1 MAEPNENLFSFKKS
15 NPEQLFAFKKQ
26 DKPESKLFN
35 LQSEANIFD
44 ESLGTAPKTD
54 ETDII
59 NGILKTEDTEERKP
73 LLGPLPK
80 IDMSMFI
87 DEEYRAKQKL
97 FFAKGAFATIFMA
110 ALFTW
115 GYFHIQLS
123 PTFDLFSQQIGP
135 NVTQTLHAKTDTLQS
150 SQTLLNAK
158 RYLITK
164 VHLDNFAYYADE
176 FLKRY
181 EESKATQS
189 EAKKA
194 KLEEQLTDL
203 RAKLQTDFEAINT
216 NISEPNYIDVYREG
230 EALESDAKLEFN
242 QMLLNYFEEEKA
254 KLSEKD
260 PAAARAETKE
270 VNEITSLI
278 DNAKFES
285 IFKRGDFD
293 SLTNEDVKGLIGEV
307 NGVIK
312 NEFSILHSIMA
323 EKINW
328 ANVIS
333 KIENITKEVDKDYG
347 SGYFEQI
354 GGIAYTGYDFDSASN
369 RVSITGQT
377 KRDDATNFTLIA
389 NLIDKLEA
397 SEMFKDVNMRS
408 FTKSGSV
415 DSGYVATLKL
425 DFFLQNDEESSSDE
439 KEDPLEVPEDLL

>member
-1 MAEPNENLFSFKKS
+1 MAAPNENLFSFKKS
-15 NPEQLFAFKKQ
+15 NSEQLFAFKKQ
-26 DKPESKLFN
+26 EEPGAKLFN

-44 ESLGTAPKTD
+44 ESSGAAPKTD

-59 NGILKTEDTEERKP
+59 KGILKTEDAEERKP

-87 DEEYRAKQKL
+87 DEEYHAKQKL
-97 FFAKGAFATIFMA
+97 FFAKGAFATIFMI
-110 ALFTW
+110 ALCTW

-123 PTFDLFSQQIGP
+123 PTFDLFSQQIGQ
-135 NVTQTLHAKTDTLQS
+135 NVTQTLRAKTEALQS
-150 SQTLLNAK
+150 SQTQLNAK

-164 VHLDNFAYYADE
+164 VHLDNFTYYADE

-181 EESKATQS
+181 EESKASQS
-189 EAKKA
+189 ESKKA

-203 RAKLQTDFEAINT
+203 KGKLQTDFEAIRA
-216 NISEPNYIDVYREG
+216 NISEPNYVEVYREND
-230 EALESDAKLEFN
+230 APESDAKFEFN
-242 QMLLNYFEEEKA
+242 QMLLDYFEGEKA
-254 KLSEKD
+254 KMSEKD
-260 PAAARAETKE
+260 PAAARFEIKE
-270 VNEITSLI
+270 ANEIISLI

-285 IFKRGDFD
+285 IFQGDFN
-293 SLTNEDVKGLIGEV
+293 SLTNEDIKDLIGEV
-307 NGVIK
+307 NGVVR

-323 EKINW
+323 KKINW

-333 KIENITKEVDKDYG
+333 EIENVTSEVDKDYG

-354 GGIAYTGYDFDSASN
+354 GGIAYTGYDFDSASS

-389 NLIDKLEA
+389 NLIDKLES

-439 KEDPLEVPEDLL
+439 KENPLEVPEDLL